1 MANSTNALD
10 VKSKTIQTVY
20 QEYLQGDYGVN
31 RRYQR
36 KLVWTVEEKERL
48 IDSVLHKYPLPQ
60 FLIAAADASSDFRF
74 EIIDGMQ
81 RLNAIVAFI
90 ENEFSLDGKYFD
102 LETLAST
109 KKLRDE
115 GKLVQK
121 TPILNRSQSVDVAN
135 YEIAQSVYQT
145 ADKSNIEEVF
155 RRINS
160 SGQKLSLQDLRQ
172 AGSTSPIS
180 EVVREL
186 ASRIRG
192 DQSSSDIV
200 PLSGMKALSISSS
213 NNEYGISPDEILWV
227 QQGVLGR
234 PSVRSSGDEQLILD
248 IVADMIF
255 SPLMA
260 TGTPVRDQL
269 FQKEDSNPSEEIL
282 RELKDPSWLTGRKEI
297 VIERFM
303 QTLDRINRI
312 LDEMPQGVTF
322 KKHIGTKGTNP
333 VPRYFEATFAAI
345 YRLLFVDG
353 KDLSDPALA
362 LYLLADALP
371 FKEMPSGGGEWPADK
386 KEKTV
391 AALQERLNHAFD
403 EPFNVSNDTNRSN
416 TMRSNDFKNLVTG
429 FLIENSSR
437 DMKQGFLSLSD
448 KRGLDHRA
456 FGRIMQTL
464 TAISNSHPCNGG
476 HVLVG
481 VADSDSDASRIRE
494 LDGIEVVEY
503 RSLKIVGVD
512 REALLRKE
520 SLDKYWDLITKKIAD
535 NQQLP
540 PDYARKIVSSSKIT
554 RYLDK
559 SIFVLFAP
567 PVKDPVCYGKKF
579 YRRVGTETKE
589 VDDKVQFGR
598 EFDMKLREG

>member
-1 MANSTNALD
+1 MANSTNSLD
-10 VKSKTIQTVY
+10 VKSKTIQIVY

-74 EIIDGMQ
+74 EVIDGMQ

-90 ENEFSLDGKYFD
+90 ENEFSLGGRYFD

-109 KKLRDE
+109 KKLCDE
-115 GKLVQK
+115 GKLIQK
-121 TPILNRSQSVDVAN
+121 IPILDRSQSVDIAN

-172 AGSTSPIS
+172 AGSISPIS

-192 DQSSSDIV
+192 DHSSSDIV

-213 NNEYGISPDEILWV
+213 NNEYGISPDDILWV

-255 SPLMA
+255 SPLLA

-282 RELKDPSWLTGRKEI
+282 RELKDPSWLTEKKEK
-297 VIERFM
+297 VIDQFM
-303 QTLDRINRI
+303 RTLERINLI
-312 LDEMPQGVTF
+312 LDEMPQGMTF
-322 KKHIGTKGTNP
+322 KKHIGTKGNNP
-333 VPRYFEATFAAI
+333 IPRYFEATFAAI

-353 KDLSDPALA
+353 KDLSNPALA
-362 LYLLADALP
+362 LQLLADALP

-386 KEKTV
+386 KEKMV
-391 AALQERLNHAFD
+391 KSLQKHLNYAFD
-403 EPFNVSNDTNRSN
+403 EPFNVSSDANRSN

-429 FLIENSSR
+429 ILLENSSR

-448 KRGLDHRA
+448 NRGFDHKA
-456 FGRIMQTL
+456 FRKIMQTL
-464 TAISNSHPCNGG
+464 TAISNSHPRSGG

-481 VADSDSDASRIRE
+481 VADSDSDASRIKE
-494 LDGIEVVEY
+494 LDHVDVVEY

-512 REALLRKE
+512 REVLLRKE
-520 SLDKYWDLITKKIAD
+520 SLDKYWDIITKKIAD

-540 PDYARKIVSSSKIT
+540 SDYARKIVSSSKIT

>member
-1 MANSTNALD
+1 MANSTNSLD
-10 VKSKTIQTVY
+10 VKSKTIQIVY

-74 EIIDGMQ
+74 EVIDGMQ

-90 ENEFSLDGKYFD
+90 ENEFSLGGRYFD

-115 GKLVQK
+115 GKLIQK
-121 TPILNRSQSVDVAN
+121 IPILDRSQSVDIAN

-172 AGSTSPIS
+172 AGSISPIS

-192 DQSSSDIV
+192 DHSSSDIV

-213 NNEYGISPDEILWV
+213 NNEYGISPDDILWV

-255 SPLMA
+255 SPLLA

-282 RELKDPSWLTGRKEI
+282 RELKDPSWLTEKKEK
-297 VIERFM
+297 VIDQFM
-303 QTLDRINRI
+303 RTLERINLI
-312 LDEMPQGVTF
+312 LDEMPQGMTF
-322 KKHIGTKGTNP
+322 KKHIGTKGNNP
-333 VPRYFEATFAAI
+333 IPRYFEATFAAI

-353 KDLSDPALA
+353 KDLSNPALA
-362 LYLLADALP
+362 LQLLADALP

-386 KEKTV
+386 KEKMV
-391 AALQERLNHAFD
+391 KSLQKHLNHAFD
-403 EPFNVSNDTNRSN
+403 EPFNASSDANRSN

-429 FLIENSSR
+429 ILLENSSR

-448 KRGLDHRA
+448 NRGFDHKA
-456 FGRIMQTL
+456 FRKIMQTL
-464 TAISNSHPCNGG
+464 TAISNSHPRSGG

-481 VADSDSDASRIRE
+481 VADSDSDASRIKE
-494 LDGIEVVEY
+494 LDHVDVVEY

-512 REALLRKE
+512 REVLLRKE
-520 SLDKYWDLITKKIAD
+520 SLDKYWDIITKKIAD
-535 NQQLP
+535 NQLLP
-540 PDYARKIVSSSKIT
+540 SDYARKIVSSSKIT

-559 SIFVLFAP
+559 SIFILFAP

>member
-1 MANSTNALD
+1 MANSTNSLD
-10 VKSKTIQTVY
+10 VKSKTIQIVY

-74 EIIDGMQ
+74 EVIDGMQ

-90 ENEFSLDGKYFD
+90 ENEFSLGGRYFD

-115 GKLVQK
+115 GKLIQK
-121 TPILNRSQSVDVAN
+121 IPILDRSQSVDIAN

-172 AGSTSPIS
+172 AGSISPIS

-192 DQSSSDIV
+192 DHSSSDIV

-213 NNEYGISPDEILWV
+213 NNEYGISPDDILWV

-255 SPLMA
+255 SPLLA

-282 RELKDPSWLTGRKEI
+282 RELKDPSWLTEKKEK
-297 VIERFM
+297 VIDQFM
-303 QTLDRINRI
+303 RTLERINLI
-312 LDEMPQGVTF
+312 LDEMPQGMTF
-322 KKHIGTKGTNP
+322 KKHIGTKGNNP
-333 VPRYFEATFAAI
+333 IPRYFEATFAAI

-353 KDLSDPALA
+353 KDLSNPALA
-362 LYLLADALP
+362 LQLLADALP

-386 KEKTV
+386 KEKMV
-391 AALQERLNHAFD
+391 KSLQKHLNHAFD
-403 EPFNVSNDTNRSN
+403 EPFNASSDANRSN

-429 FLIENSSR
+429 ILLENSSR

-448 KRGLDHRA
+448 NRGFDHKA
-456 FGRIMQTL
+456 FRKIMQTL
-464 TAISNSHPCNGG
+464 TAISNSHPRSGG

-481 VADSDSDASRIRE
+481 VADSDSDVSRIKE
-494 LDGIEVVEY
+494 LDHVDVVEY

-512 REALLRKE
+512 REVLLRKE
-520 SLDKYWDLITKKIAD
+520 SLDKYWDIITKKIAD

-540 PDYARKIVSSSKIT
+540 SDYARKIVSSSKIT

-559 SIFVLFAP
+559 SIFILFAP